1 MGERSG
7 EMRENKNRCVFF
19 YFFFWFFSGAWPQR
33 SREPLGNSNS
43 RAVRDT
49 WVAGC
54 RWIWIERLAMSGRY
68 AGWGWTV
75 EWLQVYKGLI
85 KRSFSNEELV
95 INCCG
100 GSGGPPAAGGCGGR
114 GARRG

>member
-1 MGERSG
+1 
-7 EMRENKNRCVFF
+7 
-19 YFFFWFFSGAWPQR
+19 
-33 SREPLGNSNS
+33 
-43 RAVRDT
+43 
-49 WVAGC
+49 
-54 RWIWIERLAMSGRY
+54 MSGRY